1 MASSVRPRCSFTP
14 EALIKFSVV
23 FDDVWK
29 ELAKEGL
36 FAPSMDERAARTR
49 LAKKVFSLAR
59 SPWTDIQIKQ
69 LLVRA
74 FRNDSARAQRI
85 A

>member
-1 MASSVRPRCSFTP
+1 MALSVRPRGSFTP
-14 EALIKFSVV
+14 EALRKFSLV

-36 FAPSMDERAARTR
+36 FEPSMDERTARAR
-49 LAKKVFSLAR
+49 LAKKVFALAR
-59 SPWTDIQIKQ
+59 SPWTEIQIKQ

-74 FRNDSARAQRI
+74 FRNETARAQRI